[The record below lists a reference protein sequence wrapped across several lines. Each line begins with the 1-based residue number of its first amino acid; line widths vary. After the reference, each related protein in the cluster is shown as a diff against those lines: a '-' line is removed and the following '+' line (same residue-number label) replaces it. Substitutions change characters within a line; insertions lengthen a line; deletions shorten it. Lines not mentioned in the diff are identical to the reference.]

1 MADINLVLITGVS
14 TKDAQLRRK
23 AADQQK
29 AEFSFQ
35 VDRPFDRA
43 DGTAVS
49 DLFLVDVWGELAGWA
64 ADNIRQGTRLMV
76 VGTLNKESFRT
87 RTGGKEHLT
96 VVKAKYLV
104 PLNGVGAV
112 SASDA
117 EAMRDDGWD
126 REQIVSQL
134 RGLIER
140 LEDSGHATDKT

>member
-35 VDRPFDRA
+35 VDRPFDRP

-49 DLFLVDVWGELAGWA
+49 DLFLVDVWGDLATWA

-76 VGTLNKESFRT
+76 IGTLNKESFRT

-96 VVKAKYLV
+96 VVKAKCLV
-104 PLNGVGAV
+104 PLNGVSV
-112 SASDA
+112 VPPLDV
-117 EAMRDDGWD
+117 EVLRDDGWE
-126 REQIVSQL
+126 REQIVTQL
-134 RGLIER
+134 QGLIAR
-140 LEDSGHATDKT
+140 LEESARPADKT